1 MYITVLD
8 IKTNK
13 IKMSFDID
21 VDLTRAILDE
31 EEADIRD
38 FQLNKQ
44 EFMDLSISKDDLKVM
59 IGECEAN
66 IKDHKKIIAKHEKS
80 IIVEQEKIDELL
92 VLLSASD
99 FEAALDGIDFA
110 KNRTLKLY
118 CKNGTLR
125 KEVQQPK
132 VTQAD
137 KRKEFF
143 EKQKQKQQQK
153 PTHRR

>member
-1 MYITVLD
+1 
-8 IKTNK
+8 
-13 IKMSFDID
+13 MSFDID
-21 VDLTRAILDE
+21 VDLAKAIIDE
-31 EEADIRD
+31 EDADIKD

-44 EFMDLSISKDDLKVM
+44 EFLDLSITKDDLKVM

-80 IIVEQEKIDELL
+80 IIVEQEKIDELMI
-92 VLLSASD
+92 LLSAAD
-99 FEAALDGIDFA
+99 FEAALDDIDFA

-132 VTQAD
+132 VKQAD

-143 EKQKQKQQQK
+143 EQHKKKA
-153 PTHRR
+153 PTHKR